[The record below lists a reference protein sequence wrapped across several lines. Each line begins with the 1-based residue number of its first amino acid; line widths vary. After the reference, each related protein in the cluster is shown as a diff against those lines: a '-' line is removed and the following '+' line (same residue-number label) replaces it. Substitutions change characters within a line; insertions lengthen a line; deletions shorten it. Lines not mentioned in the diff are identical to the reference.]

1 MDTLYIN
8 HKNAC
13 LTIHQGRLVVGQAD
27 ASQTFSLELLKRVVI
42 GTTVDLNS
50 SVIHCLVAKGVSLH
64 FQSSRLN
71 TTPVSV
77 IAEPVAN
84 VCRRQ
89 GQYCCIANKELSFRL
104 ARALVR
110 YKLTRQSLWLKSINQ
125 AELSEKMSA
134 ILTSLNQISPDK
146 GLLLNLE
153 GQGAKQVY
161 RAMQLILPA
170 SLEFTGRNRRPPL
183 DPVNALL
190 SLGATGLYQQAIL
203 SLCSRGLD
211 CYAGVF
217 HTPCH
222 GRASLAC
229 DLTDCFRPELEAFV
243 VDLFIRNIINKSHFS
258 WRKKV
263 ECVLNREGQRIWY
276 PLWYRF
282 SKQVE
287 KKMGV
292 TALKWALGAEG
303 WVGSPH

>member
-1 MDTLYIN
+1 MFPSSTG
-8 HKNAC
+8 AGWQSAS
-13 LTIHQGRLVVGQAD
+13 TASAVGQI
-27 ASQTFSLELLKRVVI
+27 S
-42 GTTVDLNS
+42 
-50 SVIHCLVAKGVSLH
+50 
-64 FQSSRLN
+64 
-71 TTPVSV
+71 
-77 IAEPVAN
+77 
-84 VCRRQ
+84 
-89 GQYCCIANKELSFRL
+89 CIYPIELSFRL

-110 YKLTRQSLWLKSINQ
+110 YKLSRQSLWLKSINQ

-153 GQGAKQVY
+153 GQGGKQVY

-217 HTPCH
+217 HAPFH

-263 ECVLNREGQRIWY
+263 ECVLNRDGQRIWY

-287 KKMGV
+287 KKMGF

-303 WVGSPH
+303 WVRS